1 MTKIAN
7 IKQVMQSDR
16 EKVNIV
22 CIYELEVNTS
32 RTDTRYDIEPNIR
45 RAETRAKN
53 CSRTSNRKEKNTYG
67 TAAAEAL
74 DLGSVSS
81 PAMSSRRSWTSGKKS
96 SSGK

>member
-22 CIYELEVNTS
+22 CIYEVE
-32 RTDTRYDIEPNIR
+32 RIIC

-53 CSRTSNRKEKNTYG
+53 CVMTSNRKSKNTYG

-74 DLGSVSS
+74 DLGSTSS
-81 PAMSSRRSWTSGKKS
+81 LAMSLLR
-96 SSGK
+96 